1 MLKVFW
7 VGRKVEDS
15 RCLNLMWVAADT
27 RDECH
32 QVPRVETGQQGKWR
46 MVRVQG
52 VCTHNRLGWCKR
64 RRAPTTQM
72 SLCQRQP
79 GIPEGVFQWW
89 FYPHRPSTG
98 KRREWV
104 NAELAT
110 LYSHTVASLWVSHIS
125 WDYFWITVQ
134 LKAFDHRGACIW
146 YFFFLCYMVCRIL
159 IPWPG
164 VEVVP
169 PALEAQRHN
178 HWTTRITGHPGE
190 SWCLHLRI
198 SVVASNPASASP
210 SPGGPS
216 WSTSATLSKL
226 RRHPISTTQMTLS
239 WHVFTLFL
247 SLRLSWA
254 FLKTK

>member
-1 MLKVFW
+1 MVW
-7 VGRKVEDS
+7 VG
-15 RCLNLMWVAADT
+15 N
-27 RDECH
+27 
-32 QVPRVETGQQGKWR
+32 
-46 MVRVQG
+46 
-52 VCTHNRLGWCKR
+52 VCTHNRLSCCKR
-64 RRAPTTQM
+64 WRAPTTQM

-159 IPWPG
+159 ILWPG

-226 RRHPISTTQMTLS
+226 RRHPINTTQMTLS